1 MDVVGA
7 NLWRTTES
15 DPPSGRR
22 IENRGSQGNKPLAHD
37 PQVVHSLILGIKKPR
52 TESRSPTGFCVELRG
67 VEPLASRV
75 RF

>member
-7 NLWRTTES
+7 NLWRTMES

-37 PQVVHSLILGIKKPR
+37 PQVVHSLILGPKNPAVKVVHR
-52 TESRSPTGFCVELRG
+52 RGFVW
-67 VEPLASRV
+67 S
-75 RF
+75 